1 MTITT
6 RRAGAIV
13 AAALI
18 VTVITQIV
26 YFTVLAETGIV
37 EGWPLRS
44 ALWTIEVL
52 AFALMA
58 VAALAAMARDA
69 DRSLIWSALAVSA
82 FINVIQ
88 AGIGLSMFLPAMQAG
103 EAFAPLMGTLVAGAF
118 LFYFLAKLLI
128 GLAAMG
134 FGLIL
139 FRDARASVKAF
150 GALTVVA
157 GLAAAAAN
165 LAALPQGTALILAG
179 GATGTLAA
187 LVTGI
192 AAFVITRGEED

>member
-26 YFTVLAETGIV
+26 YFTVLAEVGIV

-44 ALWTIEVL
+44 TLWTIEVL
-52 AFALMA
+52 AFTLMA

-88 AGIGLSMFLPAMQAG
+88 AGIGLSMFLPATQAG

-118 LFYFLAKLLI
+118 FFYFLAKLLI

-150 GALTVVA
+150 GALTMVA

-165 LAALPQGTALILAG
+165 IAALPQGTALIFIA

-192 AAFVITRGEED
+192 ATFVITRHAKD